1 MERKAKQV
9 DFWEVLKSRRSV
21 RRFKPQP
28 VEREIIE
35 KLLEAAVRAP
45 NAHNNQSWRFAVLND
60 KANMIRLVDA
70 MRPDYE
76 QALLDSGMDTET
88 AAEFADRRGAR
99 LTGAPLA
106 VIVCV
111 AQEDL
116 KRYDDET
123 RSRGEELMAVQSAA
137 LAGGHML
144 LAAQALGLGGVWM
157 CAPMFVPEIVQAALD
172 LPQDWAAQGMLLLGH
187 PDEAPEYRP
196 RKPLSEVVRW
206 VS

>member
-1 MERKAKQV
+1 LEKV
-9 DFWEVLKSRRSV
+9 GFWEVLESRRSV

-35 KLLEAAVRAP
+35 RLLGAGVRAP
-45 NAHNNQSWRFAVLND
+45 NAHNNQSWRFAVLTE
-60 KANMIRLVDA
+60 KADMARLVDA

-76 QALLDSGMDTET
+76 QALLDSRMDAAT
-88 AAEFADRRGAR
+88 AAELADRRGAR

-106 VIVCV
+106 VIICV
-111 AQEDL
+111 AQDDL
-116 KRYDDET
+116 KSYDDET

-137 LAGGHML
+137 LAGGHIL

-157 CAPMFVPEIVQAALD
+157 CAPMFVPEIVQTALD
-172 LPQDWAAQGMLLLGH
+172 LPANWAAQGMLLLGY
-187 PDEAPEYRP
+187 PDEAPELRP
-196 RKPLSEVVRW
+196 RKPIEEVVRW

>member
-1 MERKAKQV
+1 MEQV
-9 DFWEVLKSRRSV
+9 GFWEVLESRRSI
-21 RRFKPQP
+21 RRFKPEP
-28 VEREIIE
+28 IEREIIE
-35 KLLEAAVRAP
+35 RLLGAAVRAP
-45 NAHNNQSWRFAVLND
+45 NAHNNQSWRFAVLTE
-60 KANMIRLVDA
+60 KADMARLVDA

-76 QALLDSGMDTET
+76 QALLDSGMDAAG

-111 AQEDL
+111 AQGDL
-116 KRYDDET
+116 KTYDAEI

-137 LAGGHML
+137 LAGGHLL

-172 LPQDWAAQGMLLLGH
+172 LPKDWAAQGMLLLGY

-196 RKPLSEVVRW
+196 RKPLEEVVRW

>member
-1 MERKAKQV
+1 MEQV
-9 DFWEVLKSRRSV
+9 GFWEVLESRRSV

-35 KLLEAAVRAP
+35 RLLGAGVRAP
-45 NAHNNQSWRFAVLND
+45 NAHNNQSWRFAVLTD
-60 KANMIRLVDA
+60 KADMARLVDA

-76 QALLDSGMDTET
+76 QALLDSGMDAAA

-99 LTGAPLA
+99 LTAAPLA

-111 AQEDL
+111 AQGDL
-116 KRYDDET
+116 KTYEDET

-137 LAGGHML
+137 LAGGHL
-144 LAAQALGLGGVWM
+144 VLAAQALGLGGVWM
-157 CAPMFVPEIVQAALD
+157 CAPMFVPEIVRTALD
-172 LPQDWAAQGMLLLGH
+172 LPADWAAQGMLLLGY
-187 PDEAPEYRP
+187 PDEAPEHRP
-196 RKPLSEVVRW
+196 RKPLEEVVRW